1 MEHIETK
8 NLQIPEIADQLKKGK
23 TIVYPTETCYG
34 LGCDASNQAAVD
46 KIFEIKKRDKHKP
59 LLVIAHDPAV
69 MMKYVE
75 WNPILDDLAEKYW
88 PGPLTIVARAKENSG
103 LARGVVADDNTIA
116 FRITAH
122 SLATELCEAL
132 DKPLVST
139 SANIASM
146 DNPYD
151 IEHVV
156 DMFKNNETQPDVL
169 IDAGVLPYQTP
180 STIIKIRNGE
190 VEVIRQGQ
198 III

>member
-1 MEHIETK
+1 MVQIESEK
-8 NLQIPEIADQLKKGK
+8 INVSEIGDLLKKGD

-59 LLVIAHDPAV
+59 LLVIAHDPSV
-69 MMKYVE
+69 MMRYVE
-75 WNPILDDLAEKYW
+75 WNPLLDDLAEKYW

-103 LARGVVADDNTIA
+103 LARGVIADDNTIA

-122 SLATELCEAL
+122 SLATELCEVL

-156 DMFKNNETQPDVL
+156 GMFKNADTQPDVL
-169 IDAGVLPYQTP
+169 IDAGVLPHQTP
-180 STIIKIRNGE
+180 STIIKINNGE